1 MQEPAK
7 LPYAGE
13 SPARNSKS
21 IYRGFKM
28 RFLTRKLV
36 KPEDLNANDTLFG
49 GRLLEWVDEEA
60 AIYAAIETRHKTVV
74 TKSISA
80 INFIAPAR
88 KGDVVE
94 IGVALKKV
102 GRTSITL
109 EVQVRDLTTQ
119 KKIVNIDEMVFVCVD
134 SDGKPVKHSLSN

>member
-1 MQEPAK
+1 
-7 LPYAGE
+7 
-13 SPARNSKS
+13 
-21 IYRGFKM
+21 M

-36 KPEDLNANDTLFG
+36 KPEDLNANNTLFG

-60 AIYAAIETRHKTVV
+60 AIYAALETRHRKVV

-88 KGDVVE
+88 QGDVVE

-102 GRTSITL
+102 GKTSISL
-109 EVQVRDLTTQ
+109 EVKVRDLTTQ
-119 KKIVNIDEMVFVCVD
+119 KAIVDIEEMVFVCVD
-134 SDGKPVKHSLSN
+134 EEGRPVKHSLSR